1 MTTTWFRT
9 RRPRQRRWCKGRNYA
24 PAAGRLAAAMATISA
39 RRRRTLAGAER
50 SNDRRCRMITMS
62 SRADGNQ
69 SFREAHTIKMGLPQR
84 RVEGAP
90 KIATCLS
97 SDPLQTVVLLPCRNQ
112 PQLESSIANR
122 GLSPSSARDGFGVGE
137 RAHGTPVP

>member
-1 MTTTWFRT
+1 MTMTWFRT
-9 RRPRQRRWCKGRNYA
+9 RRPRQRRWRNGRSYA
-24 PAAGRLAAAMATISA
+24 PTAGRLAAAMATISA

-50 SNDRRCRMITMS
+50 SNDCRCRMVPIS
-62 SRADGNQ
+62 SGADGNR
-69 SFREAHTIKMGLPQR
+69 SFREARTIKMGLPQR

-90 KIATCLS
+90 KIATRLS

-112 PQLESSIANR
+112 PQLESSIATR
-122 GLSPSSARDGFGVGE
+122 GLSPSSARDGFGAGE